1 MELNESQKKRL
12 LKIARESIETYLNP
26 VRKESS
32 NGVKEGK
39 VTKFEEEDPLLTR
52 KQGAFVTLTERGRL
66 RGCIGSLI
74 GEMPLHKTIAKMA
87 IEAAFRDPRF
97 SPLKKDEL
105 SKIHIEISVLS
116 ELKLIKDI
124 NKIEVGRDGI
134 LIRKGFYSGVLLPQV
149 ATEYHWDRNTFL
161 EQTCYKAGLPK
172 DAYKEG
178 AEIYIFTAQVFG
190 E

>member
-1 MELNESQKKRL
+1 MKLNESQKKRL
-12 LKIARESIETYLNP
+12 LKIARESIETYL
-26 VRKESS
+26 
-32 NGVKEGK
+32 KEGK

-161 EQTCYKAGLPK
+161 EQTCYKAGLPR

-178 AEIYIFTAQVFG
+178 AQIYIFTAQVFG

>member
-12 LKIARESIETYLNP
+12 LKIARESIETYLD
-26 VRKESS
+26 K
-32 NGVKEGK
+32 GK
-39 VTKFEEEDPLLTR
+39 VAKFKEEDPLLTR

-87 IEAAFRDPRF
+87 VEAAFRDPRF

-116 ELKLIKDI
+116 ELRLTKDI

-161 EQTCYKAGLPK
+161 EQTCYKAGLPR

>member
-12 LKIARESIETYLNP
+12 LKIARESIETYL
-26 VRKESS
+26 
-32 NGVKEGK
+32 KEGK

-52 KQGAFVTLTERGRL
+52 KQGVFVTLTEKREL

-74 GEMPLHKTIAKMA
+74 GEMPLCETVAKMA

-116 ELKLIKDI
+116 ELRLTKDI

-149 ATEYHWDRNTFL
+149 ATEYRWDRNTFL
-161 EQTCYKAGLPK
+161 EQTCYKAGLPR

-178 AEIYIFTAQVFG
+178 TEIYIFTAHVFG